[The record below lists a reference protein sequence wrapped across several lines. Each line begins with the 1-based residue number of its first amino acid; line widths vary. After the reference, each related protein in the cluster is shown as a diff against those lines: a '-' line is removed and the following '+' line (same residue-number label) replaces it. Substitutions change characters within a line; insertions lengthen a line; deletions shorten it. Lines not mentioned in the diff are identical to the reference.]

1 MRVAADSMGAA
12 VPAAKVNR
20 SSNQRITEAYC
31 ASCGNF
37 IAASPSPKLLNI
49 VEKMHVCPSGEADVD
64 GAAEFG
70 RCRITRY
77 LRDSS
82 SGHQAPAVLARED
95 RVAGTGSMEEESG
108 FSK

>member
-1 MRVAADSMGAA
+1 MAADLLK
-12 VPAAKVNR
+12 PAAPAAITSR
-20 SSNQRITEAYC
+20 SSNPRIVEAYC

-49 VEKMHVCPSGEADVD
+49 VERMHVCPSGEADVD

-82 SGHQAPAVLARED
+82 SGHQAPAVLARDE
-95 RVAGTGSMEEESG
+95 RVTGTGSREDESG
-108 FSK
+108 LSK